1 MTDAEWI
8 ERTTARLQRAF
19 YRTFT
24 WGPGHKIG
32 SKESIQ
38 RLTRIAEHAQRL
50 GWI

>member
-24 WGPGHKIG
+24 WGPSHKIG
-32 SKESIQ
+32 SKESI
-38 RLTRIAEHAQRL
+38 RDYCSLTKQGI
-50 GWI
+50 